1 MNKYSTLIGIWF
13 AYKLLK
19 MGFVGLVLC
28 CTITCCTI
36 KSKCVYVNFFWF
48 VLVEKQHVPVPI
60 TEHGKLPLHPFLSFV
75 CLFVCLG
82 SSVPFENFHS
92 FGNITITG
100 EGLQIFTCS
109 RQSWPLSS
117 EGSLTCHT
125 YCNTGQLFIMVIS
138 EDQQP
143 SHLLPSVWQW
153 SCNYILKDLGLSQL
167 GRTLYFYATTTV

>member
-1 MNKYSTLIGIWF
+1 MLTSFDLFLQRNNQYLSRLLSTVSSLYILF
-13 AYKLLK
+13 YR
-19 MGFVGLVLC
+19 
-28 CTITCCTI
+28 
-36 KSKCVYVNFFWF
+36 
-48 VLVEKQHVPVPI
+48 
-60 TEHGKLPLHPFLSFV
+60 SFV